1 MSEYLEVIDRDHAF
15 AIGWFD
21 DEEGLEGDLCLGE
34 ECNDKEHN
42 VATEAAKT
50 THCRTGSS
58 NVLLWDT
65 MREAKGALQL
75 ARIAVKEYRTNKPWP
90 DWAKTAVANGWK
102 PPKGWTP

>member
-42 VATEAAKT
+42 VATKAAKT
-50 THCRTGSS
+50 
-58 NVLLWDT
+58 
-65 MREAKGALQL
+65 A
-75 ARIAVKEYRTNKPWP
+75 
-90 DWAKTAVANGWK
+90 
-102 PPKGWTP
+102 